1 MYARQIGLDVS
12 TGFFFTFMAAGMAVS
27 RLFAG
32 RWVDRGKITQV
43 IGAGLYLVIA
53 SFFLLAG
60 CARIIRWDAAFC
72 GTLFFAVALALGV
85 GFGIMFPAYNTLF
98 VNLAPNKQRGT
109 ATSTYLT
116 SWDAGIGIG
125 MLAGGYIADISSFG
139 RAYLCGACLTL
150 VSALY
155 FHLKVSPHYHKHK
168 LR

>member
-1 MYARQIGLDVS
+1 
-12 TGFFFTFMAAGMAVS
+12 
-27 RLFAG
+27 
-32 RWVDRGKITQV
+32 
-43 IGAGLYLVIA
+43 
-53 SFFLLAG
+53 
-60 CARIIRWDAAFC
+60 
-72 GTLFFAVALALGV
+72 
-85 GFGIMFPAYNTLF
+85 MFPAYNTLF